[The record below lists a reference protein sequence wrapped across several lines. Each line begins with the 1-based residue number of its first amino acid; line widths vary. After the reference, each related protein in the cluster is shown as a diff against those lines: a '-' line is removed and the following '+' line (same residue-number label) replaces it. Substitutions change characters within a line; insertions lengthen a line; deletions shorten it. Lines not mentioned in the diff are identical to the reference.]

1 MENEANIA
9 GVIKKISQ
17 SSDEVYAKVC
27 EVLKVDEVEKTVN
40 VKPVDAT
47 APIYNVRLQ
56 AESETGGLVL
66 FPKVGSMVLVVF
78 INKNNAAVVNTSEI
92 EKLELVIENSELQ
105 IDKDKFLFKREQ
117 VQLQVDQEGFLLKKE
132 NETLKKLIA
141 DLITAIKALKFTTNN
156 GPTINLIN
164 IADFIALEN
173 RFNQFLK

>member
-1 MENEANIA
+1 MADENDLA
-9 GVIKKISQ
+9 GALKTITK

-27 EVLKVDEVEKTVN
+27 EVLEIDQDEKTVN
-40 VKPVDAT
+40 VKPIDDT
-47 APIYNVRLQ
+47 AEIYNVRLQ

-117 VQLQVDQEGFLLKKE
+117 VQLEVDQEGFLLKKE
-132 NETLKKLIA
+132 NETLKKLMA

>member
-1 MENEANIA
+1 MADENDLA
-9 GVIKKISQ
+9 GALKTITKTN
-17 SSDEVYAKVC
+17 DEVYAKVC
-27 EVLKVDEVEKTVN
+27 EVLEIDQDEKTVN
-40 VKPVDAT
+40 VKPVDDT
-47 APIYNVRLQ
+47 AEIYNVRLQ

-92 EKLELVIENSELQ
+92 EKLELVIEKSELQ

-117 VQLQVDQEGFLLKKE
+117 VQLEVDQEGFLLKKE
-132 NETLKKLIA
+132 NETLKKLMA

>member
-1 MENEANIA
+1 MENEPNIA
-9 GVIKKISQ
+9 GVIKKISK

-27 EVLKVDEVEKTVN
+27 EVLEVNATDKTID
-40 VKPVDAT
+40 VKPIDDT
-47 APIYNVRLQ
+47 AEIFNVRLQ

-66 FPKVGSMVLVVF
+66 IPKVGSMVLVVF
-78 INKNNAAVVNTSEI
+78 LNKNNAAVVNTSKI
-92 EKLELVIENSELQ
+92 TNYELKIENCELL
-105 IDKDKFLFKREQ
+105 IDKDGFLLKRED
-117 VQLQVDQEGFLLKKE
+117 VQFQIDQEGFLLKKE
-132 NETLKKLIA
+132 NETLKKLMA

>member
-1 MENEANIA
+1 MAGEENFAEA
-9 GVIKKISQ
+9 IKKLANTN
-17 SSDEVYAKVC
+17 DEVYAKVC
-27 EVLKVDEVEKTVN
+27 EVLEIDQDEKTVN
-40 VKPVDAT
+40 VKPVDDT
-47 APIYNVRLQ
+47 AEIYNVRLQ

-92 EKLELVIENSELQ
+92 EKLELVIEKSELQ

-117 VQLQVDQEGFLLKKE
+117 VQLEVDQEGFLLKKE
-132 NETLKKLIA
+132 NETLKKLMA